1 MKQEKALN
9 NKHSVVNKLRTKPQK
24 FDFFQ
29 AVRLL
34 EAISQTEKAK
44 EEKFA
49 DQPVAELA
57 PPHRELV
64 RFVAS
69 QSLSFS
75 ASDIA
80 RLKIQEQEDLS
91 DPDSRHQWL
100 MEVTFMGLTGSQGVL
115 PQPMTETVLKEL
127 KARNRGLRDF
137 LDIFHHRTLSLFYRA
152 WQKYQLPVHFE
163 RQKRL
168 EAEALEPGAN
178 NDIYSL
184 AMKSL
189 VGLGTN
195 HVQNRMKLPDDVAA
209 GMSGLLGRN
218 VRSASALKS
227 AILHHFGLKA
237 NIEQF
242 VGEWYQIPEDLRTQL
257 PGDVNRNRGVNNVL
271 GQNAVLGEE
280 SWQIQSRFRVV
291 LEPMSYKLYMTFL
304 PGTRRL
310 ESMRSLVQLVAGT
323 ELDFEIHVRVKEREL
338 PPLQLSQRSD
348 YYPMLGF
355 NSRLENDGSDERLIT
370 VSVPG

>member
-1 MKQEKALN
+1 M
-9 NKHSVVNKLRTKPQK
+9 NKKNTVAEKLRTRPHQ

-44 EEKFA
+44 DEKFA

-57 PPHRELV
+57 PPHKELV
-64 RFVAS
+64 RFLAS

-80 RLKIQEQEDLS
+80 RLKIKEQEDNP
-91 DPDSRHQWL
+91 DPDSRHQWQ

-115 PQPMTETVLKEL
+115 PQTMSETVLKEL
-127 KARNRGLRDF
+127 KDKNRALRDF
-137 LDIFHHRTLSLFYRA
+137 FDIFHHRTISLFYRA

-163 RQKRL
+163 RQKRK
-168 EAEALEPGAN
+168 ETEALEPDSE

-189 VGLGTN
+189 IGLGTDN
-195 HVQNRMKLPDDVAA
+195 VQHRMPLRDDVAA
-209 GMSGLLGRN
+209 GMGGLLGRN

-237 NIEQF
+237 DIEQF
-242 VGEWYQIPEDLRTQL
+242 IGEWYQIPEDLRTQL
-257 PGDVNRNRGVNNVL
+257 PGRVNRDKGVNNIL
-271 GQNAVLGEE
+271 GQNAVLGQQ

-291 LEPMSYKLYMTFL
+291 LEPMSYQRYMSFL
-304 PGTRRL
+304 PGSRRL
-310 ESMRSLVQLVAGT
+310 ESLRSLVQLVAGT
-323 ELDFEIHVRVKEREL
+323 ELDFEIHVRVEEKEL
-338 PPLQLSQRSD
+338 PPLQLDQRPD

-355 NSRLENDGSDERLIT
+355 NSRLGNTQSLQKLINIA
-370 VSVPG
+370 VEG